1 MENLGCIKEEW
12 ATYYKDQTFNIGETT
27 NNRLES
33 TFFFLIVTFTLHL
46 NVKKLQSPGN
56 LN

>member
-33 TFFFLIVTFTLHL
+33 TFFFFDSNIYTTFKR
-46 NVKKLQSPGN
+46 KKITITR
-56 LN
+56 

>member
-1 MENLGCIKEEW
+1 MENWGCIKEEW

-33 TFFFLIVTFTLHL
+33 TFFFNSNIYTTFKR
-46 NVKKLQSPGN
+46 KKITITR
-56 LN
+56 